1 MGEGKEGQGS
11 ALDPL
16 GTSPQTPFNKGR
28 RDTCEAK
35 IISYWYGLR
44 QGSKEKPR
52 SAKWG
57 LGPSAPAGP
66 GQSPGLPFLLAL
78 PLWATAAHAEPT
90 PILRAL
96 QAHDWTNAD
105 ILAVQEADPI
115 GVKLVQFERLLSPG
129 GATAKEIADFI
140 AARPGWPEQAAL
152 RRRLAEALGDDADD
166 SEVRAICAGTKL
178 QGDTALLRCAAAEQQ
193 AGHLALAQGY
203 ARQAWVTGV
212 VDAAAEGSFLEA
224 WSGAIGPDEQWR
236 RFDALAWANE
246 AAADRQLRRLD
257 PPHQALG
264 AARLAFRREDP
275 RAMDALAVVP
285 TALRRDPILLLEQAR
300 YLRSQNDTAG
310 ALALWRAAVAAAEAA
325 APADRRAA
333 FYSERERLARLLL
346 VSGDAAGA
354 WFLADDALAGPDQ
367 APDALFLAGWIALQR
382 LHDSQRAAAKFRALA
397 AVSPAVITQG
407 RAWYWLGRASVGSP
421 EASGDFA
428 KAAGYPTSFYGQ
440 QAIVRLSGEVAPRIQ
455 ALREPD
461 ILPAQQAAFNNAELA
476 RAAKMLARWGDS
488 DQVRDFL
495 VRQAQ
500 SAPDP
505 ANLVLTARAASALGL
520 PDVAVLTARLA
531 GRHGV
536 VLPHLGW
543 PMPYRPDTGVEAT
556 LVLGLMRQES
566 SFDPTIISAAGAVGL
581 MQLMPETAR
590 QVGGQEA
597 TLTDPPT
604 NMRLGVV
611 YLQRLLAQFDN
622 AVPYAVAAYNAGP
635 RHVHEWIAT
644 NGDAAASGRNDDM
657 LDWIEQIPFAE
668 TRNYVQRVLENRA
681 IYAALPAP

>member
-1 MGEGKEGQGS
+1 MASGDLS
-11 ALDPL
+11 
-16 GTSPQTPFNKGR
+16 
-28 RDTCEAK
+28 
-35 IISYWYGLR
+35 
-44 QGSKEKPR
+44 
-52 SAKWG
+52 
-57 LGPSAPAGP
+57 PAGP

-96 QAHDWTNAD
+96 QAHDWTSAD

-129 GATAKEIADFI
+129 NATAAEIADFL
-140 AARPGWPEQAAL
+140 AAHTGWPKQAVL
-152 RRRLAEALGDDADD
+152 RRRLAEAVAADRDD
-166 SEVRAICAGTKL
+166 SEVRGICAATKP
-178 QGDTALLRCAAAEQQ
+178 QGDAALLRCAEAEQR
-193 AGHLALAQGY
+193 AGHAAPAQGY
-203 ARQAWVTGV
+203 ARQAWVTGI

-224 WSGAIGPDEQWR
+224 WGGAIGPDEQWR

-246 AAADRQLRRLD
+246 AAAARQLLRLD

-285 TALRRDPILLLEQAR
+285 ASLRGDPILLLEQAR

-310 ALALWRAAVAAAEAA
+310 ALALWRAAVAAAEEAV
-325 APADRRAA
+325 PASRRTA
-333 FYSERERLARLLL
+333 FYTERERLARLL
-346 VSGDAAGA
+346 VAAGNAPGA
-354 WFLADDALAGPDQ
+354 WFLADDALASTDQ
-367 APDALFLAGWIALQR
+367 APDALFLAGWVALQR
-382 LHDSQRAAAKFRALA
+382 LHDPQRAAAKFRALA

-428 KAAGYPTSFYGQ
+428 KAAGYPTTFYGQ

-461 ILPAQQAAFNNAELA
+461 VLPAQQAAFDNAELT
-476 RAAKMLARWGDS
+476 RGAKMLARWGDT

-505 ANLVLTARAASALGL
+505 ANLAMTARAASALGL

-543 PMPYRPDTGVEAT
+543 PMPYQPTTGVDAS

-566 SFDPTIISAAGAVGL
+566 SFDPAIVSAAGAVGL

-604 NMRLGVV
+604 NMRLGTV

-622 AVPYAVAAYNAGP
+622 AAPYAIAAYNAGP

-644 NGDAAASGRNDDM
+644 NGAAAASGRNDDL

-681 IYAALPAP
+681 IYAAELNQ

>member
-1 MGEGKEGQGS
+1 M
-11 ALDPL
+11 
-16 GTSPQTPFNKGR
+16 
-28 RDTCEAK
+28 
-35 IISYWYGLR
+35 
-44 QGSKEKPR
+44 
-52 SAKWG
+52 
-57 LGPSAPAGP
+57 
-66 GQSPGLPFLLAL
+66 
-78 PLWATAAHAEPT
+78 
-90 PILRAL
+90 RAL

-105 ILAVQEADPI
+105 ILAVQEPDPI

-129 GATAKEIADFI
+129 DATAKEIADFL
-140 AARPGWPEQAAL
+140 AAHPAWPEQAAL
-152 RRRLAEALGDDADD
+152 RRRLAEAVAADTDDT
-166 SEVRAICAGTKL
+166 EVRAICAGAKP
-178 QGDTALLRCAAAEQQ
+178 QGDAALLRCAEAEQH
-193 AGHLALAQGY
+193 AGRTALAQGY
-203 ARQAWVTGV
+203 ARQAWVSGIN
-212 VDAAAEGSFLEA
+212 DAAAEASFLGEWGA
-224 WSGAIGPDEQWR
+224 AIGGDDQWR

-246 AAADRQLRRLD
+246 AAADRQLTRLD

-264 AARLAFRREDP
+264 AARLAFRREDA

-285 TALRRDPILLLEQAR
+285 PALRADPILLLEQAR

-310 ALALWRAAVAAAEAA
+310 AVALWRAAVATAEAA
-325 APADRRAA
+325 APADRRPA

-346 VSGDAAGA
+346 AAGDAAGA
-354 WFLADDALAGPDQ
+354 WFLADDALVGTDQ

-382 LHDSQRAAAKFRALA
+382 LHDPQRAAAKFRALA

-440 QAIVRLSGEVAPRIQ
+440 QAIARLDGALAPRIL
-455 ALREPD
+455 AVREPD
-461 ILPAQQAAFNNAELA
+461 VSAAQTAAFGGAELA
-476 RAAKMLARWGDS
+476 RAAKMLARWGDT
-488 DQVRDFL
+488 DQTRDFL

-500 SAPDP
+500 SSPDP
-505 ANLVLTARAASALGL
+505 ANLVLTAGAASALGL

-543 PMPYRPDTGVEAT
+543 PVPYQPAAGVEAA

-566 SFDPTIISAAGAVGL
+566 SFDPAIVSAAGAVGL

-590 QVGGQEA
+590 QVGGREA
-597 TLTDPPT
+597 ALTDPPT
-604 NMRLGVV
+604 NMRLGTV

-635 RHVHEWIAT
+635 RHVHDWIAS
-644 NGDAAASGRNDDM
+644 NGDATASGRNDDM

-681 IYAALPAP
+681 VYAAELNR